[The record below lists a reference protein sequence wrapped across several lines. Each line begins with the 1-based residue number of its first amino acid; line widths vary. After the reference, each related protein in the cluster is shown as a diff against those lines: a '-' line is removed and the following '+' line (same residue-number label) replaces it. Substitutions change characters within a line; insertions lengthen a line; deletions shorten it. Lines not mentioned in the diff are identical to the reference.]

1 MGDCRMDLKNKT
13 KDQLILELKKSRRE
27 RDRFR
32 SQLDRI
38 IDITAGI
45 IYILDPEG
53 HFVFVNNAVEDILH
67 YESEELIGRHFSVI
81 MTPNEYERVSRL
93 SVLPK
98 FNGKKTGSEE
108 APKLF
113 DERRTGQRRTK
124 NLEVQLLTKSQ
135 KEIRIM
141 AGDVTGIIAVE
152 GAYDRGLMEE
162 KKSKAAAFVG
172 SQGLIFDIT
181 RYKKAEKNR
190 LMIQHRLLEF
200 QKMDAL
206 GRLAEGIAH
215 DFNNKL
221 GTILGCA
228 EMLKQNYAGSPA
240 EFNMCIDPVISA
252 SKHAADLTEKLSLF
266 ACNRPPLEEDIGLH
280 TIVRDIMQLLE
291 HTVDKRISIQ
301 SSLWPQSPM
310 VWGDSN
316 RLQSALLNVVMNAC
330 DAMPEGGSLVFE
342 TAVLTNDDAFKK
354 KYSRAKDPARYA
366 RISVIDSGVGMD
378 RETKLR
384 MFEPFFTTKTDG
396 SSMGMGLTSVL
407 NFVKTHQGFIEVESG
422 PGKGTRVDVFLP
434 FIGFEQAVLSGAVP
448 EGRSVRGTGRILI
461 VDDEHSFLGISKY
474 ILEDLGYSVV
484 TCLNGREAVEYY
496 RKHYVGIDLVIID
509 IMMPELSGRDCF
521 HEMKK
526 INPSIKAVVSTGFGL
541 NQEVEAVL
549 KDGARDFIHKPF
561 ENAKLSQVVSK
572 ILAPR

>member
-1 MGDCRMDLKNKT
+1 MDLKNKT
-13 KDQLILELKKSRRE
+13 KDQLILELKESRRE

-98 FNGKKTGSEE
+98 FNGKKTGGEL

-162 KKSKAAAFVG
+162 KKNKAAAFVG

-190 LMIQHRLLEF
+190 LMIQHRLLEI
-200 QKMDAL
+200 QRMDAL
-206 GRLAEGIAH
+206 GRLAEGVAH

-228 EMLKQNYAGSPA
+228 EMIKQNYASSTP
-240 EFNMCIDPVISA
+240 ELDMYIDPVISA
-252 SKHAADLTEKLSLF
+252 SKHAADLTGKLSLF
-266 ACNRPPLEEDIGLH
+266 ARNRVPLEEDISLH
-280 TIVRDIMQLLE
+280 ALVHDMVQLLE
-291 HTVDKRISIQ
+291 HTVDKRISIRH
-301 SSLWPQSPM
+301 SLWPQPSL
-310 VWGDSN
+310 VRGDSN
-316 RLQSALLNVVMNAC
+316 QLQSALLNVVMNAC
-330 DAMPEGGSLVFE
+330 HAMPQGGSLVFE
-342 TAVLTNDDAFKK
+342 TAVHANDDTFKK
-354 KYSRAKDPARYA
+354 KYPRAKDSLQYA
-366 RISVIDSGVGMD
+366 RISVVDSGTGMD
-378 RETKLR
+378 SETKSR

-396 SSMGMGLTSVL
+396 SSLGMGLTSVL
-407 NFVKTHQGFIEVESG
+407 NLVKNHQGFIEVESG
-422 PGKGTRVDVFLP
+422 PGNGTRVDLFLP
-434 FIGFEQAVLSGAVP
+434 FIGFEQPMSPGAVP
-448 EGRSVRGTGRILI
+448 EGQMVRGTGRILI
-461 VDDEHSFLGISKY
+461 VDDEHSFLGISKH

-484 TCLNGREAVEYY
+484 TCLNGREAVKYY
-496 RKHYVGIDLVIID
+496 RKHHAGIDLVIID
-509 IMMPELSGRDCF
+509 IMMPELSGRGCF

-526 INPSIKAVVSTGFGL
+526 INPSVKAIISTGFGL

-561 ENAKLSQVVSK
+561 ENARLSQVVSK
-572 ILAPR
+572 ILAPAYER